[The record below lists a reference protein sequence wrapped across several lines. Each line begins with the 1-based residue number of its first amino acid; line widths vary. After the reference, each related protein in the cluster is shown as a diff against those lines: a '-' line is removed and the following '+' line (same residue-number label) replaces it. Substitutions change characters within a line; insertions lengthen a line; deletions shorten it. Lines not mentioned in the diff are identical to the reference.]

1 MTNDAAAP
9 IVLTDE
15 NLECQYPVHP
25 LLAERRSR
33 MAFSSR
39 SVDHGTLA
47 SLMEAARWAPSSMNE
62 QPWGFIVAT
71 KQNESEFERLLSCLV
86 EFNVQWAK
94 NAPVLLLSVAR
105 LTFASNGEVNRHA
118 FHDVGQAIAG
128 LTLQAMV
135 SGLIVHQIAG
145 FDVEKARCEFSIP
158 HDHEPVAVAAIGY
171 PGDSSSLP
179 DRLRKKDLGPRKRKL
194 LTDFI
199 FECTW
204 GRSATWIRSQTAKLD
219 QRT

>member
-1 MTNDAAAP
+1 MTNDAAAS

-15 NLECQYPVHP
+15 SLEYEYPVHP
-25 LLAERRSR
+25 LLLGRRSR
-33 MAFSSR
+33 LAFSSR
-39 SVDHGTLA
+39 TVDQGTLA

-62 QPWGFIVAT
+62 QPWSFIVAT
-71 KQNESEFERLLSCLV
+71 KQNQSEFERLLGCLV
-86 EFNVQWAK
+86 EFNVQWAQ

-105 LTFASNGEVNRHA
+105 LTFASNGELNRHA
-118 FHDVGQAIAG
+118 FHDVGQAIAS

-135 SGLIVHQIAG
+135 SGLVVHQIAG
-145 FDVEKARCEFSIP
+145 FDVEKARREFSIP
-158 HDHEPVAVAAIGY
+158 HDHEPVAAAAIGY
-171 PGDSSSLP
+171 PGNSSSLP
-179 DRLRKKDLGPRKRKL
+179 DKLRKKDLCPRKRKP

-204 GRSATWIRSQTAKLD
+204 GRSATWIRSQTTKPD